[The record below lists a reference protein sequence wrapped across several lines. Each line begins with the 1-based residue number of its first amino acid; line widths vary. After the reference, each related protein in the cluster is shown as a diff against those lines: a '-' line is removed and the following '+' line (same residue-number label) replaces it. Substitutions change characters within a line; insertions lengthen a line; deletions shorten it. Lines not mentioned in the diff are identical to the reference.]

1 MVIIQKIRFSIL
13 ACCIAAACSQPAQ
26 KLPIL
31 GDPNIEGKDT
41 AYPTI
46 ANFNFTDQDSNAISN
61 QTFANKIYVA
71 DFIFLSCPTICPK
84 MTGAMQEVYKSYAA
98 DERVAFLSHSIDPR
112 HDTIPRLKAYA
123 NNLGVAANRWH
134 FVTGN
139 QDSIQ
144 NLSEHSYFST
154 AYPDSTSPG
163 GFTHSG
169 GLLLVDKNRHIRGVY
184 NSTKPAETQRL
195 IGDIQLLLKEQF

>member
-1 MVIIQKIRFSIL
+1 MVITQKTGVFIFL
-13 ACCIAAACSQPAQ
+13 CCVVAACSQPAR

-31 GDPNIEGKDT
+31 GNPAVAGTDT

-46 ANFNFTDQDSNAISN
+46 ARFNFTDQDGNAISN
-61 QTFANKIYVA
+61 HTFDNNIYVA

-84 MTGAMQEVYKSYAA
+84 MTNAMQEVYLAYAT
-98 DERVAFLSHSIDPR
+98 DERVAFLSHSIDPEN
-112 HDTIPRLKAYA
+112 DTIQRLKAYA
-123 NNLGVAANRWH
+123 NKLGVTANRWH
-134 FVTGN
+134 FVRGN
-139 QDSIQ
+139 QDSILS
-144 NLSEHSYFST
+144 LSEHSYFST

-184 NSTKPAETQRL
+184 NSTKTSEIKRL